1 MQFNRFFFALNQNG
15 GKQIVCS
22 TRIQVQSNLT
32 LRTANIRTNLALRTR
47 SQMTNL
53 ANLALRTVKIR
64 KTWHWVPKWQWPKM
78 FLKSILTVRY
88 FGQKTIKLVIVNCMQ
103 FSQFWAASVV
113 AQARVSTT
121 NLLLAST
128 LSFSSA
134 LSLHKQSEKYQVLIT
149 YSTLIFD
156 CVAISFF

>member
-1 MQFNRFFFALNQNG
+1 M
-15 GKQIVCS
+15 CS
-22 TRIQVQSNLT
+22 TRIQ
-32 LRTANIRTNLALRTR
+32 
-47 SQMTNL
+47 
-53 ANLALRTVKIR
+53 
-64 KTWHWVPKWQWPKM
+64 
-78 FLKSILTVRY
+78 VRY

-103 FSQFWAASVV
+103 FSQFWAASVL

-156 CVAISFF
+156 CVAISFLKKWVEMDQDTSTPVRILRPSSRDENNVSFNRSWWNKIIWPIVQKIQLRFLVLEFSCFPLFAFFFC